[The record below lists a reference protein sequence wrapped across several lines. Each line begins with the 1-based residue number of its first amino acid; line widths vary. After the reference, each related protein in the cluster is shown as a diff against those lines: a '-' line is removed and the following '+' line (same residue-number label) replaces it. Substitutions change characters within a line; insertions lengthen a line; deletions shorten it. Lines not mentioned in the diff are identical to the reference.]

1 MTKQNSH
8 LKFPARPP
16 SMNWI
21 HRNSVPSVFLNF
33 GSFWISAACNAGL
46 WWWPWVMFSS

>member
-16 SMNWI
+16 SMNRI
-21 HRNSVPSVFLNF
+21 HRNSVPSVFLK
-33 GSFWISAACNAGL
+33 FWEFLDQRGL
-46 WWWPWVMFSS
+46 QRWSLVVALGEV